1 MSDSFEPEWSNSFQS
16 SGAMSCFP
24 CKSECLSAESA
35 TATFRNNGP
44 LLDPQSQSQ
53 NYLDQ
58 AQCAATERLAVLKQN
73 LRAVDTDTFWNHLM
87 ESITSICGAQ
97 YAFVARRVPDTEPV
111 SDLGGERPSL
121 FGYAFYYD
129 DGYQT
134 VGMHRDRYFAGGN
147 PLSHM
152 DHGKACL
159 IPENLPSFMS
169 TGLDKFPFAADGYLT
184 IPLLLD
190 RKCIAYL
197 GLMWTD
203 SGLRKR
209 CLPWPFI
216 EMILYS
222 LEDVVVQRIREIT
235 QFRKPEKQSQRD
247 LKITTTN
254 PPPPHPYPHQHQQ
267 TVGDFHAALLHGATT
282 DFSSQPLK
290 PYARSLS
297 HELRTPMQGVVGMLD
312 VMHATVRE
320 TLDGQHSTHTGSVLN
335 SLKESIE
342 MIQDSARRAVEAAD
356 NVVHAYDLNMQVP
369 QTPQIERETEFFGQ
383 AKQSPVSP
391 YDARPNIFIEGHSIP
406 ANPYKRR
413 RSNPPE
419 YHALQAPKPK
429 VHRMPP
435 RKEMSPRSEE
445 VKNAVHESDKIVHA
459 TPARQIEA
467 VMANMVEPRP
477 SLAVR
482 RSAPHLLL
490 EGINVNLKGPAIRC
504 TRLRDL
510 LRLVINES
518 LHVGGRPE
526 SATSHATEF
535 GETIEIHSRVSSGEI
550 VSKVINW
557 SVDSALPDTLLVDD
571 RDLAKLISCVFLNAV
586 KFTNRGTITVA
597 ATIGRKPNDVLITVH
612 DTGPGIPKEFL
623 PKLFKPF
630 AREDASITRRQ
641 DGLGLGLL
649 VAKGLARKMGGDLIC
664 VRSCTKGPEHG
675 SVFEI
680 RVPVN
685 QPGVGQGPITPTE
698 SILTPPQIVDPS
710 RLSSG
715 STGSSS
721 SLGTSPSRLAA
732 HSHPIQQP
740 SPSLTEETPLQTPTP
755 VRPLAS
761 SKPIQKLISGDV
773 YDSKLGQK
781 HPLTF
786 LVAEDN
792 HINRRVLLNM
802 LRKLGYNEVYEACNG
817 KEAVRVMQESLV
829 AATTTQHRAA
839 EMPSDSV
846 PGEYPVPA
854 KWNNKKGKIPKPV
867 DLVLMDLWMPEMD
880 GYEATS
886 KILQL
891 VDEHHGQQMPSPVY
905 RQHHGNLSATTPT
918 PPTSLPPPTILAV
931 SADVTD
937 EALSRASKVGMKGYM
952 TKPYKLSDL
961 ERLIVEFCVGV

>member
-1 MSDSFEPEWSNSFQS
+1 MSDSLEPEWSNSFQPGS
-16 SGAMSCFP
+16 AMSCFP
-24 CKSECLSAESA
+24 CKSVCLSDESA
-35 TATFRNNGP
+35 TAGFRNNGP
-44 LLDPQSQSQ
+44 LLDAQSQSR
-53 NYLDQ
+53 NYVDQ

-73 LRAVDTDTFWNHLM
+73 LRTVDMDTFWNHLM

-97 YAFVARRVPDTEPV
+97 YAFVARRVPDNEPV
-111 SDLGGERPSL
+111 SELGGERPSL

-129 DGYQT
+129 DGCQT
-134 VGMHRDRYFAGGN
+134 VGMRRDRYFAGGN

-169 TGLDKFPFAADGYLT
+169 TGLDKFPFAAEGYLT

-190 RKCIAYL
+190 QKCIAYL

-203 SGLRKR
+203 SGLRNR

-222 LEDVVVQRIREIT
+222 LEDAVVQRIRDIS
-235 QFRKPEKQSQRD
+235 QFRKPEKQSHRD
-247 LKITTTN
+247 PKTTAA
-254 PPPPHPYPHQHQQ
+254 QQQ
-267 TVGDFHAALLHGATT
+267 TVGDLHAALLQGAT

-312 VMHATVRE
+312 IMHATVRE
-320 TLDGQHSTHTGSVLN
+320 TLDGQHPAHTGSVLN

-342 MIQDSARRAVEAAD
+342 LVQDSARRAVEAAD

-369 QTPQIERETEFFGQ
+369 QTPQIERENEFFGP
-383 AKQSPVSP
+383 AKQSPVST
-391 YDARPNIFIEGHSIP
+391 YDARPNIFIEGNSIP

-429 VHRMPP
+429 VHRMPA

-504 TRLRDL
+504 TKLRDL

-526 SATSHATEF
+526 SAISHATEL
-535 GETIEIHSRVSSGEI
+535 GETIEIRSRVSNGDI

-557 SVDSALPDTLLVDD
+557 SVDAALPDTLLVDD

-586 KFTNRGTITVA
+586 KFTNSGTITVA
-597 ATIGRKPNDVLITVH
+597 AAIGRKPNDVLITVH
-612 DTGPGIPKEFL
+612 DTGPGIPEAFL

-664 VRSCTKGPEHG
+664 VRSYTVGPEHG

-698 SILTPPQIVDPS
+698 SVLTPPQIVDPS
-710 RLSSG
+710 RLSCG

-721 SLGTSPSRLAA
+721 SLGSSPSRIPG
-732 HSHPIQQP
+732 HGHPIQQP
-740 SPSLTEETPLQTPTP
+740 SPSLTDETPMQTPTP

-761 SKPIQKLISGDV
+761 AKPIQKLISGDA

-817 KEAVRVMQESLV
+817 KEAVRVMQESL
-829 AATTTQHRAA
+829 TTTHRAA
-839 EMPSDSV
+839 EIPNDSTA
-846 PGEYPVPA
+846 GEYPIPT
-854 KWNNKKGKIPKPV
+854 KWHNKKGKHLKPV

-891 VDEHHGQQMPSPVY
+891 VDENRGQQTLPPAY
-905 RQHHGNLSATTPT
+905 RQHHGNLSTTTPT
-918 PPTSLPPPTILAV
+918 PTSHPPPPTILAV